1 MVIHPTRMN
10 LILHKE
16 KLRSIT
22 NSIAILRARR
32 KALIR
37 EFISTTMP
45 FLRTRDE
52 IKGLYGQAIDELAL
66 SVGHEGKSFIGSIAH
81 IMERDLKAEVV
92 EKNLWGLRYKDI
104 IFSEG
109 PVREPDQRGYDFIPT
124 TTHLEEGIYLF
135 ERVVESMLLIASY
148 ESKMKRLGEE
158 IISLTRK
165 IKVLEERVL
174 PDLKNGIKTISDYIS
189 ERERESHFR
198 LKRFKAL

>member
-66 SVGHEGKSFIGSIAH
+66 SVGHEGKSFIASITH
-81 IMERDLKAEVV
+81 VMERDLKAEVV

-104 IFSEG
+104 IFNEG
-109 PVREPDQRGYDFIPT
+109 TVREPDQRGYDFIPT